1 MNARPSGR
9 APQGALRHATHIRDL
24 GVAGVAEL
32 LDRAARLK
40 RQPPRSHLMGRIL
53 GMVFFNPSL
62 RTRAS
67 FEAVMT
73 RGGGDAL
80 VLEVGNGVWKLEDRD
95 GVAMDG
101 DRAEHVREAVP
112 VLARYCDA
120 LAVRTFSAGVSDA
133 DDEADPVINAF
144 KRFSTVPVVSMESAR
159 EHPCQGLADMLTV
172 RERFG
177 ATRGTPV
184 TLTWA
189 PHIKPLP
196 KAVPDSFLLTAA
208 AAGCEVR
215 VAHPEGFELPESVQ
229 HEAARYARESG
240 GSVTYTHDQHAAIQG
255 TRVVYAKAWGAA
267 TEGGL
272 RGAVDTSKPK
282 ADPELER
289 IRGLRQWMP
298 TPAHFER
305 AAKDA
310 VLMHCL
316 PVRRDVEVAAALLDS
331 TRSAVVDEAENR
343 FHAQRAL
350 LDWIFNG

>member
-1 MNARPSGR
+1 MSTPTPTPSAGN
-9 APQGALRHATHIRDL
+9 LRHATHIRDL
-24 GVAGVAEL
+24 GVARFAEL
-32 LDRAARLK
+32 LERALRFKQRAPGK
-40 RQPPRSHLMGRIL
+40 HLEGKLL

-67 FEAVMT
+67 FEAVMK
-73 RGGGDAL
+73 RGGGDAV

-95 GVAMDG
+95 GVVMDG

-120 LAVRTFSAGVSDA
+120 LAVRTFSAGLSEA
-133 DDEADPVINAF
+133 DDDADPVISAF

-196 KAVPDSFLLTAA
+196 RAVPDSFLLSAA

-215 VAHPEGFELPESVQ
+215 VAHPAGFELPASVRE
-229 HEAARYARESG
+229 EAARYAQESG
-240 GSVTYTHDQHAAIQG
+240 GSISYTHDQNTAIQG
-255 TRVVYAKAWGAA
+255 SRVVYAKAWGGASA
-267 TEGGL
+267 SGGDASHK
-272 RGAVDTSKPK
+272 G
-282 ADPELER
+282 
-289 IRGLRQWMP
+289 WMP

-305 AAKDA
+305 AARDA

-331 TRSAVVDEAENR
+331 ARSAVVDEAENR

-350 LDWIFNG
+350 LDWMFNG